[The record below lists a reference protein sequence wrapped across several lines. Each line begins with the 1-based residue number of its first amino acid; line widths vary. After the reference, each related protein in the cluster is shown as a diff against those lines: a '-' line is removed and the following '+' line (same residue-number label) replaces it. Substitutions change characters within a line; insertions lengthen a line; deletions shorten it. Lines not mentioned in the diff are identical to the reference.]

1 MTRATLLIAITLAG
15 CTRGALPATLVADD
29 GEAVFDTVVDAPLSR
44 RVFSFAN
51 LGDAKTTP
59 LAVTL
64 TGDRD
69 GFAVDWDGCS
79 GKILKPSEQCQVEVM
94 LRSFIEGA
102 FEGEL
107 HV

>member
-1 MTRATLLIAITLAG
+1 MNRAALLIAITLAG

-29 GEAVFDTVVDAPLSR
+29 SEAVFDTVEDAPLSR

-51 LGDAKTTP
+51 LGDAQTTP

-69 GFAVDWDGCS
+69 AFVVDGDGCS
-79 GKILKPSEQCQVEVM
+79 GKILKPSEQCQVEVT
-94 LRSFIEGA
+94 LKSFSDGA